1 MQQRGGMVKDLRNNL
16 HLLYDFYI
24 VVKAN
29 SFSDAAKNNY
39 VSQSNLSRNIKK
51 LEEIMNLKLLN
62 TSNKGFELTND
73 GLMLY
78 NKLDI
83 MFSNVNS
90 EEMSD
95 ITLTIGTTR
104 NIADILLSKY
114 ILKFKEKFPNVKLKI
129 IIDNAESLDIFLS
142 KHKID
147 ILIDYLPHINYN
159 NSSDLKTE
167 KIASFEPSFACS
179 INSINTEKI
188 KTLKDLQNYKLIL
201 PGFSRR
207 KQFLNDLLQSQ
218 NIELNPLIQL
228 PDSKLMADLVK
239 SEDYIGYFIKE
250 EIKYYGLKEIK
261 LREKMPENHIGIIY
275 YKSYVNNVTKEFIKI
290 VKDGE
295 KNEY

>member
-95 ITLTIGTTR
+95 ITLTIGTT
-104 NIADILLSKY
+104 
-114 ILKFKEKFPNVKLKI
+114 
-129 IIDNAESLDIFLS
+129 
-142 KHKID
+142 
-147 ILIDYLPHINYN
+147 
-159 NSSDLKTE
+159 
-167 KIASFEPSFACS
+167 
-179 INSINTEKI
+179 
-188 KTLKDLQNYKLIL
+188 
-201 PGFSRR
+201 
-207 KQFLNDLLQSQ
+207 
-218 NIELNPLIQL
+218 
-228 PDSKLMADLVK
+228 
-239 SEDYIGYFIKE
+239 
-250 EIKYYGLKEIK
+250 
-261 LREKMPENHIGIIY
+261 
-275 YKSYVNNVTKEFIKI
+275 
-290 VKDGE
+290 
-295 KNEY
+295 

>member
-167 KIASFEPSFACS
+167 KIASFETSFACS
-179 INSINTEKI
+179 INFINTEKI
-188 KTLKDLQNYKLIL
+188 KTLKDLQDYKLII

-207 KQFLNDLLQSQ
+207 KHFLNDLLQSQ
-218 NIELNPLIQL
+218 NIDLNPIMQL

-239 SEDYIGYFIKE
+239 DTDYIGYFIKE
-250 EIKYYGLKEIK
+250 EIRYYGLKEIK
-261 LREKMPENHIGIIY
+261 LKEKMPVNHIGIIY
-275 YKSYVNNVTKEFIKI
+275 YKSYINNIAKEFIKI

-295 KNEY
+295 

>member
-167 KIASFEPSFACS
+167 KIASFENSFACS
-179 INSINTEKI
+179 INFINTEKI
-188 KTLKDLQNYKLIL
+188 KTLKDLQDYKLII

-218 NIELNPLIQL
+218 NIDLNPIMQL

-239 SEDYIGYFIKE
+239 DTDYIGYFIKE
-250 EIKYYGLKEIK
+250 EIRYYGLKEIK
-261 LREKMPENHIGIIY
+261 LKEKMPVNHIGIIY
-275 YKSYVNNVTKEFIKI
+275 YKSYINNIAKEFIKI

-295 KNEY
+295 

>member
-1 MQQRGGMVKDLRNNL
+1 MVKDLRNNL

-167 KIASFEPSFACS
+167 KIASFENSFACS
-179 INSINTEKI
+179 INFINTEKI
-188 KTLKDLQNYKLIL
+188 KTLKDLQDYKLII

-218 NIELNPLIQL
+218 NIDLNPIMQL

-239 SEDYIGYFIKE
+239 DTDYIGYFIKE
-250 EIKYYGLKEIK
+250 EIRYYGLKEIK
-261 LREKMPENHIGIIY
+261 LKEKMPVNHIGIIY
-275 YKSYVNNVTKEFIKI
+275 YKSYINNIAKEFIKI

-295 KNEY
+295 

>member
-114 ILKFKEKFPNVKLKI
+114 ILKFKEKFPNVKLKV

-147 ILIDYLPHINYN
+147 VLIDYLPHINYN

-167 KIASFEPSFACS
+167 KITSFETSFACNS
-179 INSINTEKI
+179 NFINIETI
-188 KTLKDLQNYKLIL
+188 KSLKDLQNYKLIL

-261 LREKMPENHIGIIY
+261 LKEKMPVNHIGIIY
-275 YKSYVNNVTKEFIKI
+275 YKSYINNIAKEFIKI

-295 KNEY
+295 

>member
-1 MQQRGGMVKDLRNNL
+1 MVKDLRNNL

-90 EEMSD
+90 EEVSD

-114 ILKFKEKFPNVKLKI
+114 ILKFKEKFPNVKLKV

-147 ILIDYLPHINYN
+147 VLIDYLPHINYN
-159 NSSDLKTE
+159 NSPDLKTE
-167 KIASFEPSFACS
+167 KITGFETSFACS

-188 KTLKDLQNYKLIL
+188 KTLKDLQDYKLII

-218 NIELNPLIQL
+218 NIDLNPIMQL

-239 SEDYIGYFIKE
+239 DTDYIGYFIKE
-250 EIKYYGLKEIK
+250 EIRYYGLKEIK
-261 LREKMPENHIGIIY
+261 LKEKMPVNHIGIIY
-275 YKSYVNNVTKEFIKI
+275 YKSYINNIAKEFIKI

-295 KNEY
+295 

>member
-90 EEMSD
+90 EEVSD

-167 KIASFEPSFACS
+167 KI
-179 INSINTEKI
+179 
-188 KTLKDLQNYKLIL
+188 KTLKDLQDYKLII

-218 NIELNPLIQL
+218 NIDLNPIMQL

-239 SEDYIGYFIKE
+239 DTDYIGYFIKE
-250 EIKYYGLKEIK
+250 EIRYYGLKEIK
-261 LREKMPENHIGIIY
+261 LKEKMPVNHIGIIY
-275 YKSYVNNVTKEFIKI
+275 YKSYINNIAKEFIKI

-295 KNEY
+295 

>member
-1 MQQRGGMVKDLRNNL
+1 MKDLRNNL

-29 SFSDAAKNNY
+29 SFSDAAKSNY
-39 VSQSNLSRNIKK
+39 VSQSNLSRNIKR

-95 ITLTIGTTR
+95 IMLTIGTTR

-114 ILKFKEKFPNVKLKI
+114 ILKFQAKFPNVKLKV

-147 ILIDYLPHINYN
+147 VLIDYLPHINYN
-159 NSSDLKTE
+159 NSHDLKIE
-167 KIASFEPSFACS
+167 KTTSFETSFACNS
-179 INSINTEKI
+179 NFINIKKI

-207 KQFLNDLLQSQ
+207 KQFLNNFLQSQ

-250 EIKYYGLKEIK
+250 EIKHYGLKEIK
-261 LREKMPENHIGIIY
+261 LKEKMPENHIGIIY

-295 KNEY
+295 KI

>member
-167 KIASFEPSFACS
+167 KIASFETSFACS
-179 INSINTEKI
+179 INFINTEKI
-188 KTLKDLQNYKLIL
+188 KTLKDLQDYKLII

-239 SEDYIGYFIKE
+239 DTDYIGYFIKE
-250 EIKYYGLKEIK
+250 EIRYYGLKEIK
-261 LREKMPENHIGIIY
+261 LKEKMPVNHIGIIY
-275 YKSYVNNVTKEFIKI
+275 YKSYINNIAKEFIKI

-295 KNEY
+295 

>member
-1 MQQRGGMVKDLRNNL
+1 MQQRGGIVKDLRNNL

-29 SFSDAAKNNY
+29 SFSDAAKSNY
-39 VSQSNLSRNIKK
+39 VSQSNLSRNIKR

-95 ITLTIGTTR
+95 IMLTIGTTR

-114 ILKFKEKFPNVKLKI
+114 ILKFQAKFPNVKLKV

-147 ILIDYLPHINYN
+147 VLIDYLPHINYN
-159 NSSDLKTE
+159 NSHDLKIEKRTMTREEAGKFYEKNNTGKGRLQYDLATNE
-167 KIASFEPSFACS
+167 KINMSYC
-179 INSINTEKI
+179 
-188 KTLKDLQNYKLIL
+188 
-201 PGFSRR
+201 
-207 KQFLNDLLQSQ
+207 
-218 NIELNPLIQL
+218 
-228 PDSKLMADLVK
+228 
-239 SEDYIGYFIKE
+239 EDYFNYFY
-250 EIKYYGLKEIK
+250 EIIATHTG
-261 LREKMPENHIGIIY
+261 
-275 YKSYVNNVTKEFIKI
+275 VTKILEL
-290 VKDGE
+290 
-295 KNEY
+295 

>member
-167 KIASFEPSFACS
+167 KITSFETSFACNS
-179 INSINTEKI
+179 NFINIEKI
-188 KTLKDLQNYKLIL
+188 KSLKDLKNYKLIL

-295 KNEY
+295 KI

>member
-1 MQQRGGMVKDLRNNL
+1 MVKDLRNNL

-147 ILIDYLPHINYN
+147 VLIDYLPHINYN
-159 NSSDLKTE
+159 NSSDFKTE
-167 KIASFEPSFACS
+167 KIASFETSFACS

-188 KTLKDLQNYKLIL
+188 KTLKDLQDYKLII

-218 NIELNPLIQL
+218 NIDLNPIMQL

-239 SEDYIGYFIKE
+239 DTDYIGYFIKE
-250 EIKYYGLKEIK
+250 EIRYYGLKEIK
-261 LREKMPENHIGIIY
+261 LKEKMPVNHIGIIY
-275 YKSYVNNVTKEFIKI
+275 YKSYINNIAKEFIKI

-295 KNEY
+295 